1 MCLDPNSD
9 CVILHHTDPK
19 GNMNETLKY
28 LAYGTV
34 FDSFSSTVVERI
46 AEQRILNELLG
57 SSYSKNVRAFD
68 DNGKITDKSC
78 MRGV

>member
-1 MCLDPNSD
+1 
-9 CVILHHTDPK
+9 
-19 GNMNETLKY
+19 MNETLKY

-34 FDSFSSTVVERI
+34 FDSFSSTAVERI

-57 SSYSKNVRAFD
+57 SSYNKNVRAFD
-68 DNGKITDKSC
+68 DNGKITGKSC